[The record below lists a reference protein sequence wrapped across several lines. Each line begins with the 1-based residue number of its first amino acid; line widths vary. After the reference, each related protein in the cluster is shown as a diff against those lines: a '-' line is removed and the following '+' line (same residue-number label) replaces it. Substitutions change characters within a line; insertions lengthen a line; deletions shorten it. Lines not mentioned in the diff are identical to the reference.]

1 MNLILL
7 GAPGAGK
14 GTQAR
19 RLAERLG
26 IPQISTGDLFRAHRK
41 DGTDL
46 GKKAQGYMDSGE
58 LVPDSLVVDM
68 VAVRLAEP
76 DCAKGCILDG
86 FPRTLGQA
94 EALDASGTRID
105 RVLEIDGHEAD
116 LVGRLTG
123 RLTCRGCGGMFH
135 KAFSPPKAEGVC
147 DGCGAELYTRD
158 DDTEATVRNRLTVY
172 AEQTAPLIE
181 YYGSR
186 GSLLTVPGAGT
197 PGDVFAAVVK
207 AVEG

>member
-41 DGTDL
+41 QGTDL

-68 VAVRLAEP
+68 VNVRLTEA
-76 DCAKGCILDG
+76 DCEKGCILDG
-86 FPRTLGQA
+86 FPRTVGQA
-94 EALDASGTRID
+94 EALDASGTKID
-105 RVLEIDGHEAD
+105 LVLEIDVPAED
-116 LVGRLTG
+116 IVGRLTG
-123 RLTCRGCGGMFH
+123 RLTCRGCGNMMH
-135 KAFSPPKAEGVC
+135 KLFSPPKVEGKCDDC
-147 DGCGAELYTRD
+147 DGELYTRD
-158 DDTEATVRNRLTVY
+158 DDTEATVRNRLKVY
-172 AEQTAPLIE
+172 DEQTAPLID
-181 YYGSR
+181 YYGKR
-186 GSLLTVPGAGT
+186 GNLKSVPGNGT
-197 PGDVFAAVVK
+197 PNDVFGAVVGI
-207 AVEG
+207 VEG